1 MRRSEVGSY
10 LVNSETYETRQATN
24 RAIVSHP
31 GSWVTAGRLIELP
44 YDFETGG
51 RPFPTDKPRSLATLR
66 NVASAVHAPFTLPA
80 KQIHVVHL
88 IGAMGVVL
96 GDSIVGLS
104 AIHWLR
110 ETHPHLELVLYRP
123 ASGPDY
129 VEQLYRLAKGA
140 RIVNDLRQLPW
151 PVASIAEDA
160 HVVDIGNFA
169 YWPSFAT
176 TPMIDF
182 FFRALGVDPK
192 LVAPEAK
199 ANRWL
204 NELALPELPQ
214 PWADDRPYVLFSPE
228 ASTPIRRIPARLH
241 TAWVDRLWAAY
252 GLPVLGFAPIE
263 HPHYINIRALSPDT
277 ASFLS
282 WIRGAYALVTA
293 DSAAVHAAAGFDVPT
308 TAFFTTIDPAM
319 RVREYPLCH
328 AVDLRVDALRGMHTS
343 DAPEHVE
350 LVEQAWQRADIDRMA
365 LPVDGARLASSP
377 T

>member
-1 MRRSEVGSY
+1 M
-10 LVNSETYETRQATN
+10 NSETQGIRQATREARH

-80 KQIHVVHL
+80 KQIPIVHL

-104 AIHWLR
+104 ALHWLR

-123 ASGPDY
+123 ASSPDY
-129 VEQLYRLAKGA
+129 VEQLYRLAKDA
-140 RIVNDLRQLPW
+140 RIFNDLRQLPW
-151 PVASIAEDA
+151 PVASIARDE
-160 HVVDIGNFA
+160 HVVDIGNFV
-169 YWPSFAT
+169 YWPSFST

-228 ASTPIRRIPARLH
+228 ASTPIRQIPARLH
-241 TAWVDRLWAAY
+241 TAWIDRLWAAY

-263 HPHYINIRALSPDT
+263 HPRYTHIRALSPDT

-319 RVREYPLCH
+319 RVRDYPLCH

-343 DAPEHVE
+343 DAPEHIE
-350 LVEQAWQRADIDRMA
+350 LVERVWQSADLDRMP
-365 LPVDGARLASSP
+365 LPVDGALLASSH